1 MSKKICEECEYPFK
15 DLYRCKYEVF
25 HKSWLYLCYNCVKMM
40 EQVYGKNF
48 IFGGNVKYY
57 PSFFNVKS
65 ISKKE
70 KTGKQRLVYIH
81 HYSKVLISVIMKH
94 FYGKLCGI

>member
-1 MSKKICEECEYPFK
+1 MSKKICEECEYTFK

-40 EQVYGKNF
+40 EQVYGKDF
-48 IFGGNVKYY
+48 IFGGNSKYY

-65 ISKKE
+65 ISKDIN
-70 KTGKQRLVYIH
+70 TV
-81 HYSKVLISVIMKH
+81 
-94 FYGKLCGI
+94 